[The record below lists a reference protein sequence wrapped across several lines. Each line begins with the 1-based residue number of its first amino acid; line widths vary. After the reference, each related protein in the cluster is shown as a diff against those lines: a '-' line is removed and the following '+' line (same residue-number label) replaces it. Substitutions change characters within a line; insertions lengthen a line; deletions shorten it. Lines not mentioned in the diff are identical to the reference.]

1 MSGKIKDR
9 EDKLTS
15 RVDVLRAELA
25 QQSALVLAAMSG
37 AKLVK
42 DEIQL
47 RMWGKQ
53 VKISVPAFVACD
65 VEGQQFD
72 PLTQAML
79 VYYLHTADGTEPSHE
94 WMAFTELADGRFY
107 THAFQG
113 YTGNELTK
121 QFGDNME
128 VFRETAVLLGGT
140 AVHFA
145 DVAFR
150 FQILPRVALLVACW
164 LGDDD
169 FLTSYRVLF
178 DTAVNHYLPTDGCAI
193 LGNMLTRRL
202 MKSGQ
207 VVT

>member
-1 MSGKIKDR
+1 MSGGIKDR
-9 EDKLTS
+9 VDRLTS
-15 RVDVLRAELA
+15 RVDVLRTELA
-25 QQSALVLAAMSG
+25 QQTALVLAAMSG
-37 AKLVK
+37 AELVE

-47 RMWGKQ
+47 QMWGRQ
-53 VKISVPAFVACD
+53 VKIATPAFIVRD
-65 VEGQQFD
+65 EGGEQLD
-72 PLTQAML
+72 SLTQAML
-79 VYYLHTADGTEPSHE
+79 VYYLHTADGAEPSNE

-121 QFGDNME
+121 QFGDDME
-128 VFRETAVLLGGT
+128 AFRETAVLLGGT

-145 DVAFR
+145 DAAFR